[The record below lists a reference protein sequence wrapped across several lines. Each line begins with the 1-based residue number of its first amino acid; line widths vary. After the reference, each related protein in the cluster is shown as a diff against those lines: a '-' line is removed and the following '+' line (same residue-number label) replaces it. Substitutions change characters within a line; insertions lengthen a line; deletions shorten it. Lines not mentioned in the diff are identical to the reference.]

1 MDLASLSDAADLAT
15 VIGVTAALLTAIV
28 VFRDWRHKTRH
39 WLYIPAPD
47 LYSQNPEDP
56 EFWVF
61 PPKEMEDGSF
71 ALVIAGKVVNAGPS
85 DAFSVRI
92 FAETEDESADF
103 ISAIDA
109 AVERA
114 VRIQE
119 SDSKGSKD
127 HRIVE
132 NAFFEAYKTRNSLIS
147 VLPVG
152 KALPFVVVA
161 RLEPED
167 AYLKSL
173 LRGDMDSENTMFWE
187 VDGKQAHG
195 IHARS
200 RTTLGRQLSFGPAD
214 LCAPFEKGRW
224 HDALKRR
231 RKLDGES

>member
-1 MDLASLSDAADLAT
+1 MHIAWLSDAANLAT
-15 VIGVTAALLTAIV
+15 VIGVTAALLTAV
-28 VFRDWRHKTRH
+28 VIFRDWRHKTRH
-39 WLYIPAPD
+39 WLYIPAPN

-61 PPKEMEDGSF
+61 PPKKMEDGSF

-119 SDSKGSKD
+119 YDSEGSKG
-127 HRIVE
+127 HRAVE
-132 NAFFEAYKTRNSLIS
+132 SAFFEAYKTRDSLIP

-152 KALPFVVVA
+152 KAQRFVVVA
-161 RLEPED
+161 RLEQGD
-167 AYLKSL
+167 AYLTSL
-173 LRGDMDSENTMFWE
+173 LRDDMDSENTMFWE
-187 VDGKQAHG
+187 VNGEQAHG

-200 RTTLGRQLSFGPAD
+200 RTALGRRLSFGPAD

-224 HDALKRR
+224 HDALRRR
-231 RKLDGES
+231 RKLNGES